1 MNRHKLLIPTVAAT
15 LLLASALA
23 TANDGKH
30 WPWSSLV
37 GAWEVEVTVREDA
50 TDCTTSPEVTFGVNP
65 FPALN
70 TFHEDGTMSETGSRS
85 PPSMRSPGHGVWER
99 VRRSTYESRNK
110 FQGFDADGLLV
121 TNMDMRSRI
130 KLSRDGTSFTGV
142 SRLQFSIVGGPT
154 LPFCATLAGV
164 RITL

>member
-1 MNRHKLLIPTVAAT
+1 MNTRPGLITGVAVIAMLT
-15 LLLASALA
+15 SSLAGADDSQR
-23 TANDGKH
+23 

-50 TDCTTSPEVTFGVNP
+50 ADCTTSPPVTTGVNP
-65 FPALN
+65 FPSFN

-99 VRRSTYESRNK
+99 TGRLAYVARHK
-110 FQGFDADGLLV
+110 FQGFDATGQLFS
-121 TNMDMRSRI
+121 NMDVRANIR
-130 KLSRDGTSFTGV
+130 LARNGLSFTGH
-142 SRLQFSIVGGPT
+142 SRLNFSIVNGPT
-154 LPFCATLAGV
+154 LPFCATLSGT